1 VLVPPVGSFG
11 HSPAQ
16 IEHAAWDQ
24 DGQKSLDRRRN
35 GFGLEMHDDGL
46 AQDVGE
52 ACLRNPIESW
62 KDRPFELDLRMSPSR
77 FGQKSFRR
85 VEANSRIASGAE
97 PGGVTT
103 AAATDI
109 RSGTGDEKPIA
120 SRHSRIDVLINNAGI
135 HAFKSRVTKD
145 GYPEMVA
152 VNYLAPWLFTN
163 ILLETVVRSAP
174 SRIVAVA
181 SEASRRAAGFDPLA
195 ALVDKRQFSA
205 RGSSVIYGQ
214 TKLLNIMFSMELARR
229 LTGTGVAV
237 NCLCTGINVTGL
249 GRELW
254 FAAPLERLLT
264 WLNVGNPERGA
275 GIIVS
280 LASDPAFAGVTGGYF
295 SVSDARR
302 LAPVA
307 PGDDPQA
314 LQALWQATAE
324 RVAAFYREEVVERRS
339 HPALHS
345 TSSIST
351 CAFSTSS
358 PNQDIRF

>member
-1 VLVPPVGSFG
+1 MSPPRPTVVLTGGTSG
-11 HSPAQ
+11 
-16 IEHAAWDQ
+16 I
-24 DGQKSLDRRRN
+24 GQRTAVA
-35 GFGLEMHDDGL
+35 L
-46 AQDVGE
+46 AQKGADLILT
-52 ACLRNPIESW
+52 ARSKTRADSTIEMIERAAPGTRV
-62 KDRPFELDLRMSPSR
+62 DIHYGDFGDL
-77 FGQKSFRR
+77 
-85 VEANSRIASGAE
+85 ASVAVLGRE
-97 PGGVTT
+97 
-103 AAATDI
+103 
-109 RSGTGDEKPIA
+109 IA

-135 HAFKSRVTKD
+135 HAFKPRVTKD

-174 SRIVAVA
+174 SRIVTVA
-181 SEASRRAAGFDPLA
+181 SEASRQGAGFDPLA

-214 TKLLNIMFSMELARR
+214 TKLLNIMFSMELAHR

-237 NCLCTGINVTGL
+237 NCLCPGFNVTGL

-264 WLNVGNPERGA
+264 WLKVGNPERGA

-302 LAPVA
+302 LTPVA

-324 RVAAFYREEVVERRS
+324 RVAAFYRDEVVERRS
-339 HPALHS
+339 HPMATSEPSPPVRYLHLRCK
-345 TSSIST
+345 T
-351 CAFSTSS
+351 CGSCI
-358 PNQDIRF
+358 DDM